1 MKNNPRSEYG
11 ASFARPIFTSRK
23 QFNKRVIFVGVAA
36 LALLAAGGLIVRR
49 LTQPPDLT
57 WQRIQ
62 SQKVFTIATDASYP
76 PFSSVDANDN
86 LFGFDV
92 DLADEIGRRWG
103 VTVNYENITYDAL
116 LGALI
121 AGRDDAVVSA
131 FVPQPERT
139 RQVAYTNAYF
149 TSGTV
154 VVIRAEGQLLAGDPA
169 AWAAG
174 KTLAVEYGADG
185 DALARQWAGRVGG
198 ITIVRRDTADNALLA
213 LENRQAEAAVVD
225 AISAYAFMMGHP
237 DLRLAGA
244 PLNPE
249 PYVIA
254 VSINSPE
261 LLRQLQQTLA
271 AMQADGTLAA
281 LKEKWFG
288 AAAKSNS

>member
-1 MKNNPRSEYG
+1 M
-11 ASFARPIFTSRK
+11 ALVLL
-23 QFNKRVIFVGVAA
+23 VI
-36 LALLAAGGLIVRR
+36 AGLVVRR
-49 LTQPPDLT
+49 LTQPPDLA

-62 SQKVFTIATDASYP
+62 AQKVFTVATDASYP
-76 PFSSVDANDN
+76 PFSSVDANGN

-116 LGALI
+116 LGTLV

-139 RQVAYTNAYF
+139 RQVAYTGAYF

-154 VVIRAEGQLLAGDPA
+154 VVIRADGPALGGDPQ

-185 DALARQWAGRVGG
+185 DALARQWAGRVTG
-198 ITIVRRDTADNALLA
+198 ITILRQDTADNALLA
-213 LENRQAEAAVVD
+213 VENRQADGAIVD
-225 AISAYAFMMGHP
+225 AISAYAFLMRHP

-254 VSINSPE
+254 VSLNSPE

-288 AAAKSNS
+288 PAAKGNS

>member
-1 MKNNPRSEYG
+1 MTRLLRSHR
-11 ASFARPIFTSRK
+11 AVFAAL
-23 QFNKRVIFVGVAA
+23 VA
-36 LALLAAGGLIVRR
+36 LALLAAGAFLLRR
-49 LTQPPDLT
+49 LTQPPDLA

-62 SQKVFTIATDASYP
+62 SQKVFTVATDASYP
-76 PFSSVDANDN
+76 PFSAVDANGN

-116 LGALI
+116 LGTLV

-139 RQVAYTNAYF
+139 RQVAYTSSYF

-154 VVIRAEGQLLAGDPA
+154 VVIRADGQPLSGDPA

-185 DALARQWAGRVGG
+185 DALPRQWAGRVTGL
-198 ITIVRRDTADNALLA
+198 TIARRDTADDALLA
-213 LENRQAEAAVVD
+213 LEARQADAAVVD
-225 AISAYAFMMGHP
+225 AISAYAFLMSHP

-261 LLRQLQQTLA
+261 LLRQLQQTLS
-271 AMQADGTLAA
+271 AMQADGTLEK
-281 LKEKWFG
+281 LKGKWFG
-288 AAAKSNS
+288 GAAKGNS

>member
-1 MKNNPRSEYG
+1 LSAAPHHARFGWLISRR
-11 ASFARPIFTSRK
+11 AVFAGL
-23 QFNKRVIFVGVAA
+23 VL
-36 LALLAAGGLIVRR
+36 LALLVAAGLVLRR
-49 LTQPPDLT
+49 LTQPPDLA

-62 SQKVFTIATDASYP
+62 SQKVFTVATDASYP
-76 PFSSVDANDN
+76 PFSAVDANGN

-116 LGALI
+116 LGTLV

-139 RQVAYTNAYF
+139 RQVAYTSSYF

-154 VVIRAEGQLLAGDPA
+154 VVIRADGQPLSGDPA

-185 DALARQWAGRVGG
+185 DALARQWAGRVTGL
-198 ITIVRRDTADNALLA
+198 TIVRRDTADNALLA
-213 LENRQAEAAVVD
+213 LEAHQADAAVVD
-225 AISAYAFMMGHP
+225 AISAYAFLMSHP

-254 VSINSPE
+254 VSLTSPE
-261 LLRQLQQTLA
+261 LLRQLQQTLS
-271 AMQADGTLAA
+271 AMQSDGTLEK
-281 LKEKWFG
+281 LKVKWFG
-288 AAAKSNS
+288 GAAKGNS

>member
-1 MKNNPRSEYG
+1 MKLILRQ
-11 ASFARPIFTSRK
+11 RW
-23 QFNKRVIFVGVAA
+23 VMVAAVA
-36 LALLAAGGLIVRR
+36 LALLGLAGLALRQ
-49 LTQPPDLT
+49 LAQPPDAA

-62 SQKVFTIATDASYP
+62 TQKVLTVATDASYP
-76 PFSSVDANDN
+76 PFASLDANGD

-92 DLADEIGRRWG
+92 DLADAIGRRWG
-103 VTVNYENITYDAL
+103 VQVNYDNITYDAL

-139 RQVAYTNAYF
+139 RQVAYTRAYF

-154 VVIRAEGQLLAGDPA
+154 AVIRQDGGQLLGADPQ
-169 AWAAG
+169 AWATG
-174 KTLAVEYGADG
+174 KTLAVEFGADG
-185 DALARQWAGRVGG
+185 DALARQWANRTTG
-198 ITIVRRDTADNALLA
+198 IIIVRKDTADNALLA
-213 LENRQAEAAVVD
+213 LEARQADAAVVD
-225 AISAYAFMMGHP
+225 AITAYGFLMSHP
-237 DLRLAGA
+237 GLQIAG
-244 PLNPE
+244 PLLNPE

-271 AMQADGTLAA
+271 AMQADGTLSA

-288 AAAKSNS
+288 LAAGSN

>member
-1 MKNNPRSEYG
+1 M
-11 ASFARPIFTSRK
+11 
-23 QFNKRVIFVGVAA
+23 VAA
-36 LALLAAGGLIVRR
+36 ALLLVAILVLRR

-62 SQKVFTIATDASYP
+62 SQKVFTVATDASYP
-76 PFSSVDANDN
+76 PFSSVDANGS

-116 LGALI
+116 LGALV

-139 RQVAYTNAYF
+139 RQVAYTGAYF

-154 VVIRAEGQLLAGDPA
+154 IVIRADGQLLSGDPA

-185 DALARQWAGRVGG
+185 DALARQWAGRVVG
-198 ITIVRRDTADNALLA
+198 ITILRRDTADNALLA
-213 LENRQAEAAVVD
+213 LADGHADAAVVD
-225 AISAYAFMMGHP
+225 AISAYAFLMSHP
-237 DLRLAGA
+237 GLRLAGP

-254 VSINSPE
+254 VSLNSPE

-288 AAAKSNS
+288 AAAKGYS

>member
-1 MKNNPRSEYG
+1 MMPSRPGPRI
-11 ASFARPIFTSRK
+11 RRLLSRRG
-23 QFNKRVIFVGVAA
+23 FWLAAAA
-36 LALLAAGGLIVRR
+36 LVLLTAAVIVVRR
-49 LTQPPDLT
+49 LSQPPDLA

-62 SQKVFTIATDASYP
+62 TEQVLTVATDASYP
-76 PFSSVDANDN
+76 PFSSLDANGS

-103 VTVNYENITYDAL
+103 VQVNYDNITYDAL
-116 LGALI
+116 LDTLI
-121 AGRDDAVVSA
+121 AGRDEAVISA

-139 RQVAYTNAYF
+139 RQVAYTRSYF

-154 VVIRAEGQLLAGDPA
+154 VVVRQAGGQALGSDPP
-169 AWAAG
+169 AWASG

-185 DALARQWAGRVGG
+185 DALARQWASRTTGVA
-198 ITIVRRDTADNALLA
+198 IVRQETADDALLA
-213 LENRQAEAAVVD
+213 LANGQADAAVVD
-225 AISAYAFMMGHP
+225 AISAYAFLMSHP
-237 DLRLAGA
+237 ELTLAGP

-254 VSINSPE
+254 VSLHSPE

-271 AMQADGTLAA
+271 AMQSDGALSS

-288 AAAKSNS
+288 PAAAGN